1 MQTLTITTDSADFI
15 IKAKEILKTL
25 AKFDGVKMSL
35 DDEAGYQSRF
45 GEYEADYE
53 AIKRGELETYP
64 LESLRDE
71 VAKW

>member
-1 MQTLTITTDSADFI
+1 
-15 IKAKEILKTL
+15 
-25 AKFDGVKMSL
+25 MSL